1 MNWHERHDE
10 ETTMYIS
17 GLREFLRGEVLPVW
31 RDLEEAG
38 QFPHEIVSK
47 MGLLGILGLTI
58 PDEYGG
64 LGKGTY
70 LSSLIARE
78 LAYIWPSL
86 HLNWSA
92 NASLAAVPIM
102 LAGTEEQK
110 QKYLPRLAS
119 GEILGCYALTEADS
133 GSDAASLETT
143 AVKNGDVW
151 FVRGAKMFITNAAQA
166 SIGVIFARTG
176 EKKHDISAFI
186 IESGEGGTLGDYPG
200 VTVNPIS
207 KRGLHSS
214 IFCEIVL
221 DDVCLPQDALLGRL
235 HEGFPI
241 AMATLD
247 GGRINIAAQ
256 AVGMAAS
263 VLDAAL
269 IEVKRRKQ
277 FGRPVW
283 ENQGVQ
289 FHFAD
294 WVAELRAA
302 WALVEQVSRLRDA
315 GYTPI
320 TEMASCAKLFATVT
334 AKRICSNASE
344 YFGAV
349 GYTEDH
355 WILSRVLDSF
365 APPIYE
371 GSSNVQRIVIAR
383 ELGKEVTT

>member
-176 EKKHDISAFI
+176 EKKHDIYHRKWR
-186 IESGEGGTLGDYPG
+186 GGNFGGLPRGD
-200 VTVNPIS
+200 S
-207 KRGLHSS
+207 KPDFQTRPPQLH
-214 IFCEIVL
+214 I
-221 DDVCLPQDALLGRL
+221 
-235 HEGFPI
+235 
-241 AMATLD
+241 
-247 GGRINIAAQ
+247 
-256 AVGMAAS
+256 
-263 VLDAAL
+263 
-269 IEVKRRKQ
+269 
-277 FGRPVW
+277 
-283 ENQGVQ
+283 
-289 FHFAD
+289 
-294 WVAELRAA
+294 
-302 WALVEQVSRLRDA
+302 LRD
-315 GYTPI
+315 
-320 TEMASCAKLFATVT
+320 CA
-334 AKRICSNASE
+334 
-344 YFGAV
+344 
-349 GYTEDH
+349 
-355 WILSRVLDSF
+355 
-365 APPIYE
+365 
-371 GSSNVQRIVIAR
+371 
-383 ELGKEVTT
+383 